1 MEIQWNKLL
10 LRQIKRHFG
19 SVENLPEGA
28 MDFIKI
34 INSTYE
40 DFENDSRLLQNS
52 IEISSQELRDAF
64 QKQKENAETE
74 RESVNTILAAIKAL
88 NPAGSPLSEGI
99 VNQDSGRDLLNSLIS
114 LIEGRKEIEEVLQ
127 NERTLFRT
135 IIDLIP
141 VAVYVKD
148 TQGRKILA
156 NPKEVMFSQKNSEEE
171 ILGKTDFELLP
182 AEEAVHSNEEDQR
195 VLKNGESL
203 LNIET
208 GIQCTDGTQHWM
220 LCSKVPL
227 RDIHGKIIGIV
238 GVTHDITE
246 RKGFEANLLEA
257 KLEADNA
264 NKAKSEFLANMSHE
278 IRTPLNGV
286 IGFTDLLLKTPLT
299 KVQLQYA
306 ENANTSGHA
315 LLGIIND
322 ILDFSKIEAGKL
334 ELDLIQTDIREI
346 AEQTTDIIKYQA
358 SKKELELLLNVQY
371 DLPDRA
377 LVDPVRLKQILVNLV
392 SNAVKFTNAGEV
404 ELQITFSP
412 VNETRGKFSF
422 SVRDTGI
429 GITEDQQ
436 KLLFKAFSQADTS
449 TTRKFGGTGL
459 GLVISNML
467 AEKMGGKIEISSEL
481 GKGSVFGLSFETDY
495 ERDDE
500 DVDQL
505 GLEVKRV
512 MIIDDNECSLRILE
526 RQFKKWGIEYAGF
539 DNGLS
544 ALNYMKKSEPFD
556 LILVDYHMPFFS
568 GLDTIRMLR
577 NQLSL
582 TPEKQPVV
590 LMHTTIEDS
599 QTHDEIRK
607 LGVRFSLSK
616 PLKARELLCYLRFLR
631 MKSHEFTPSGKE
643 VPISASGEI
652 PVEKYQTVLIVE
664 DVALNRQLAK
674 ILIHQMVPNVTVIEA
689 KSGKEGY
696 EMAISV
702 SPDLILMDVQ
712 MPDMSGIEA
721 TAEIRKHEPQPG
733 RRVPIVALTAGAI
746 KGEKERCIEAGMDD
760 FLTKP
765 IDWDALQEVLKRFLN

>member
-1 MEIQWNKLL
+1 METQWNKLL
-10 LRQIKRHFG
+10 LRQIKRNYG
-19 SVENLPEGA
+19 SVDTIPDGVL
-28 MDFIKI
+28 DFLRIV
-34 INSTYE
+34 NRTYD
-40 DFENDSRLLQNS
+40 DFENDFKLLQNS

-64 QKQKENAETE
+64 HNQKKNAEAQKEIISSIRT
-74 RESVNTILAAIKAL
+74 AIQAL
-88 NPAGSPLSEGI
+88 KPTGSPLAEGND
-99 VNQDSGRDLLNSLIS
+99 NQDTERDLINSLIS
-114 LIEGRKEIEEVLQ
+114 MIEGRKEIEEVLE
-127 NERTLFRT
+127 NERALFRT

-156 NPKEVMFSQKNSEEE
+156 NPKEVLFSQKKSEEE
-171 ILGKTDFELLP
+171 IIGKTDFELLP
-182 AEEAVHSNEEDQR
+182 EAEAIHSNEEDQR
-195 VLKNGESL
+195 VLNLGESI
-203 LNIET
+203 LNFET
-208 GIQCTDGTQHWM
+208 GIECTDGTQHWM

-227 RDIHGKIIGIV
+227 HDIHGQIIGIV

-246 RKGFEANLLEA
+246 RKRFEASLLEA
-257 KLEADNA
+257 KHEADKA

-299 KVQLQYA
+299 KVQMQYA

-334 ELDLIQTDIREI
+334 ELDLVQTDIREI

-371 DLPDRA
+371 DLPARA
-377 LVDPVRLKQILVNLV
+377 LIDPTRLKQILVNLV
-392 SNAVKFTNAGEV
+392 SNAVKFTNTGEV
-404 ELQITFSP
+404 ELQILFSP
-412 VNETRGKFSF
+412 VSDSVGTFTFR
-422 SVRDTGI
+422 VRDTGI

-467 AEKMGGKIEISSEL
+467 AEKMGGKIEISSEI
-481 GKGSVFGLSFETDY
+481 GKGSVFSLTIETEY

-500 DVDQL
+500 GMSEL
-505 GLEVKRV
+505 GIEVKRV

-544 ALNYMKKSEPFD
+544 ALTYLKKSEPFD
-556 LILVDYHMPFFS
+556 LILVDFNMPFFS

-577 NQLSL
+577 NQLNL

-590 LMHTTIEDS
+590 LMHSTIEDT
-599 QTHDEIRK
+599 QTHEEIRK

-616 PLKARELLCYLRFLR
+616 PLKAQELLCYLRFLR
-631 MKSHEFTPSGKE
+631 MKTHEVTPLEMK
-643 VPISASGEI
+643 VPIPAANEI
-652 PVEKYQTVLIVE
+652 PAEKYYTVLIAE

-689 KSGKEGY
+689 KSGKEAY
-696 EMAISV
+696 ELGVSV

-712 MPDMSGIEA
+712 MPEISGIEA
-721 TAEIRKHEPQPG
+721 TVKIRQLEPHPG
-733 RRVPIVALTAGAI
+733 KRVPIVALTAGAI

-765 IDWDALQEVLKRFLN
+765 IDWDALQEVLKRYLN